1 MCVWDAHAPAPH
13 NTITTFHSTIVDRA
27 KLIGLDWEGTMA
39 ARRRHD
45 WDAELAA
52 VVDAGITYPD
62 YYTQPFHAYE
72 LVGGCRDL
80 EARLVSAT

>member
-1 MCVWDAHAPAPH
+1 
-13 NTITTFHSTIVDRA
+13 
-27 KLIGLDWEGTMA
+27 MA